1 MSKALIFFLNLGELN
16 NKCMIQ
22 TTTKSILKSL
32 IFGSTFLLASY
43 GASAQVSLTTMGAPY
58 LQDFNTLANT
68 GTGTNTLILTGWAM
82 VEAPGNAFY
91 SAGTGSSATGD
102 TYSFG
107 ATASSERALGTLRS
121 GSVTTTIGASFTN
134 NTTGDITGLDISYVG
149 EQWRLG
155 TRNRFDSLKFQ
166 YSLNATAI
174 NDGLAAWTS
183 VSALDFFSLDT
194 VGPAGARDGDLPQ
207 FKSALN
213 ATIGSISIPNGATF
227 FIRWVDINGAG
238 ADDGLA
244 VDDFSLTP
252 MGIVTPALSINDVI
266 MNEGNAGITSFDF
279 VVQLNVPAGAGGV
292 NFELTSM
299 DITANQ
305 PGDYMNIP
313 TTFGTIPMGATSY
326 TLTVPVFGD
335 ATIESDETFAIN
347 VTNVTGANV
356 MDAMAIGT
364 ILNDDYV
371 TPVVTLD
378 PSDVTICHGSTA
390 NFFAAASGTPTPT
403 VQWQVSTNGGTNW
416 TNMPGQTFT
425 NLQFTA
431 QVANNGSIYRAVF
444 TNGGGDT
451 TASASITVNPNY
463 FINTTDSVC
472 PGSNYTF
479 PDGFVATNI
488 TAQVI
493 HASNFTTV
501 AGGCDSVITTTVN
514 VGSVYN
520 INETA
525 TVCPGNDFTYPDG
538 TMAVNVTGTVSH
550 TSNMTTLLGC
560 DSIINTT
567 VNVSPID
574 TTTATPAS
582 ICMGDS
588 ALFYGN
594 YITTAGMHYHTLTNM
609 FGCDSVIE
617 INLTVFPL
625 PTATYS
631 SVVNAGTVDFT
642 GTHTGAIGF
651 QWSFGDGNTSPLQSP
666 SHTYAANGVYTACFS
681 VVSSNGCYDSVCS
694 PVTISTI
701 SLKELSSTTSIALY
715 PNPAKENV
723 TIAFATEVKTG
734 SVKLINAIGQV
745 VLAKEVKNASSIEIN
760 LNAINKGV
768 YFVQIEN
775 NGEKTVKRLIIE

>member
-1 MSKALIFFLNLGELN
+1 
-16 NKCMIQ
+16 MIQ
-22 TTTKSILKSL
+22 ISTKSIFKSL
-32 IFGSTFLLASY
+32 VFGSTFLIASY
-43 GASAQVSLTTMGAPY
+43 SVNAQISLPTMGAPY
-58 LQDFNTLANT
+58 TQDFNTLANT
-68 GTGTNTLILTGWAM
+68 GTGTNTLALTGWAM

-91 SAGTGSSATGD
+91 SAGTGSSGTGD

-107 ATASSERALGTLRS
+107 AAASSERALGTLRS

-134 NTTGDITGLDISYVG
+134 NTGGDITGLDISYVG

-166 YSLNATAI
+166 YSLNATAV

-183 VSALDFFSLDT
+183 VNALDFFSPDT
-194 VGPAGARDGDLPQ
+194 VAPVGVRDGDLAQ
-207 FKSALN
+207 FKVALS
-213 ATIGSISIPNGATF
+213 ATIGSITIANGSTF
-227 FIRWVDINGAG
+227 YIRWVDINAAG

-252 MGIVTPALSINDVI
+252 TGVVTPSLSIADVT
-266 MNEGNAGITSFDF
+266 MNEGNAGFTSFDF
-279 VVQLNVPAGAGGV
+279 VVSLSVPAGVGGV
-292 NFELTSM
+292 GFELTSADM
-299 DITANQ
+299 TAIA
-305 PGDYMNIP
+305 PGDYMTIP
-313 TTFGTIPMGATSY
+313 TTFGAIPQGMTSY
-326 TLTVPVFGD
+326 TLSVPVAGD
-335 ATIESDETFAIN
+335 VSIELDETFAIN
-347 VTNVTGANV
+347 VTNVTGATV
-356 MDAMAIGT
+356 ADAMAIGT

-371 TPVVTLD
+371 VPVVTLD
-378 PSDVTICHGSTA
+378 PSDVNICHGSTA
-390 NFFAAASGTPTPT
+390 NFFAAATGNPAPT
-403 VQWQVSTNGGTNW
+403 VQWQVTTNGGINW
-416 TNMPGQTFT
+416 TDLPGETFT

-431 QVANNGSIYRAVF
+431 QIANNFSVYRAIF
-444 TNGGGDT
+444 SNGGGADT
-451 TASASITVNPNY
+451 TLVATLVVHPNY
-463 FINTTDSVC
+463 YINQPVSVC
-472 PGSNYTF
+472 PGSDYTF
-479 PDGFVATNI
+479 PDGFIATNI

-493 HASNFTTV
+493 HVSNFTTV
-501 AGGCDSVITTTVN
+501 ALGCDSIITTTVD
-514 VGSVYN
+514 VGAVYN

-525 TVCPGNDFTYPDG
+525 TVCNGDDYTYPDG
-538 TMAVNVTGTVSH
+538 VVANNVTGTVSH

-567 VNVSPID
+567 VNVSPMD

-617 INLTVFPL
+617 IDLTVFSL

-694 PVTISTI
+694 PVTITSI

-745 VLAKEVKNASSIEIN
+745 VLTKEVKNASSAEIN